1 MADENTKPVP
11 GVATT
16 SFGVPFL
23 YRMFFLLLEPIS
35 ALAGAYLAHLRKSD
49 YLRLTHAASS
59 PDVIP
64 LGTDV
69 VLSQLANLYLFFAM
83 NEALILRAT
92 NDLRVWKRLIFCML
106 VADFGHLYSIRDL
119 GPQVYW
125 NVASW
130 NAMDWGNVF
139 IVYLGALMRLAF
151 LFNIGLGVKGRKF
164 TGFQVNGPETW
175 LEFHKNEFQPKPFG
189 DYDVDIQI
197 DCCGVCGS
205 DVHTISGGWGE
216 QHFPLAVGH
225 EIVGKAIR
233 VGPKVTLIKEGQR
246 VGVGAQSYACLDCRQ
261 CKNDNETYCKDQ
273 LDTYGA
279 VWPDTGIVSQGGY
292 SSHVRTH
299 EHWVFP
305 IPDALP
311 STVAAPMLCAGLTA
325 YSPLV
330 RNGCGPG
337 KKVGIVGL
345 GGIGHFGVLFAKALG
360 AEVWAISRS
369 HAKEADALKMG
380 ADGFLATSDKDWNVP
395 HKMTFD
401 LIINTANSFDGFDLD
416 AYLSLLDVH
425 AKWVAVGLPED
436 EGIKVRNQTFLSNGC
451 FFGASH
457 LGSRRETLEMLQL
470 AADKGI
476 KTWVEEFPISDKN
489 LAEVMTKLKKNDVK
503 YRFCM
508 TNYADQFGA

>member
-1 MADENTKPVP
+1 MPYPE
-11 GVATT
+11 
-16 SFGVPFL
+16 
-23 YRMFFLLLEPIS
+23 
-35 ALAGAYLAHLRKSD
+35 
-49 YLRLTHAASS
+49 
-59 PDVIP
+59 
-64 LGTDV
+64 
-69 VLSQLANLYLFFAM
+69 
-83 NEALILRAT
+83 
-92 NDLRVWKRLIFCML
+92 
-106 VADFGHLYSIRDL
+106 
-119 GPQVYW
+119 
-125 NVASW
+125 
-130 NAMDWGNVF
+130 
-139 IVYLGALMRLAF
+139 
-151 LFNIGLGVKGRKF
+151 KF

-189 DYDVDIQI
+189 DYDVDIKI
-197 DCCGVCGS
+197 ECCGVCGS

-233 VGPKVTLIKEGQR
+233 VGPKVTLVKEGQR
-246 VGVGAQSYACLDCRQ
+246 VGVGAQSYSCLECRQ
-261 CKNDNETYCKDQ
+261 CKNDNETYCQHQ

-279 VWPDTGIVSQGGY
+279 VWPDSGVVSQGGY

-305 IPDALP
+305 IPDALD

-360 AEVWAISRS
+360 AEVWVISRS
-369 HAKEADALKMG
+369 HSKEADAKAMG
-380 ADGFLATSDKDWNVP
+380 ADGFIATEDKDWNVP

-401 LIINTANSFDGFDLD
+401 LIVNTANSSEGFDLD
-416 AYLSLLDVH
+416 AYLSMLDVH
-425 AKWVAVGLPED
+425 AKWVAVGLPEG
-436 EGIKVRNQTFLSNGC
+436 EGFKVKNTTFLSNGC
-451 FFGASH
+451 FFGSSH

-476 KTWVEEFPISDKN
+476 KTWLETVPISQDN
-489 LAEVMTKLKKNDVK
+489 LATVMQRLKKNDIR

-508 TNYADQFGA
+508 TNYEEQFGA